1 MAGNVNEM
9 KRVLALLLSVAA
21 TVAFGQESSTSI
33 FNSVRTDIMIVAREH
48 TGGAD
53 VLEVKVLDPNYKE
66 AELQRQINLLGEI
79 LKSPPR
85 ALRIYRNRF
94 GDQPSEQ
101 FLEASFGVDGIA
113 EPGKLRLNAIAQAFA
128 SEQVKGIGVVFE
140 NRAVDATAISVFR
153 SESIEV
159 EGQRLPGSIGLE
171 YRIHPLTTDTAKY
184 DVPDAKNSRVESS
197 VAKVEP
203 SRGLDPSIY
212 ALIAVA
218 AIALGALVYSFLRRG
233 KSSFR

>member
-1 MAGNVNEM
+1 MAGNVNGM
-9 KRVLALLLSVAA
+9 KRLLALLLLVAA
-21 TVAFGQESSTSI
+21 TVAFGQESATSI

-66 AELQRQINLLGEI
+66 AELQRQITRLGE
-79 LKSPPR
+79 LLQSPPR
-85 ALRIYRNRF
+85 ALRIYRNSF
-94 GDQPSEQ
+94 GDKPTDQ
-101 FLEASFGVDGIA
+101 FLEASFGLDGLA

-140 NRAVDATAISVFR
+140 NRAADSMAISVFR
-153 SESIEV
+153 SENIEV

-171 YRIHPLTTDTAKY
+171 YRIHPLTSDASKF
-184 DVPDAKNSRVESS
+184 DIPDAKNSRVESS

-203 SRGLDPSIY
+203 RGGLDPSIY
-212 ALIAVA
+212 ALIVVA
-218 AIALGALVYSFLRRG
+218 AIALGALVYSLLLRG
-233 KSSFR
+233 KSKFR